1 MGKSVLRT
9 RETDIS
15 SKTATVRNRTFSPVR
30 PRSVTMKS
38 DQKLRVVPPVPRPR
52 STTFSLEEF
61 HRVTAEIR
69 LESEEKREANEH
81 DARRE
86 SDSAARM
93 IEKKNRRMKKFEQAF
108 AREFK

>member
-1 MGKSVLRT
+1 MST
-9 RETDIS
+9 RS
-15 SKTATVRNRTFSPVR
+15 A
-30 PRSVTMKS
+30 
-38 DQKLRVVPPVPRPR
+38 
-52 STTFSLEEF
+52 
-61 HRVTAEIR
+61 AIR

-108 AREFK
+108 AREFKWSK